1 MNTLTGLVFS
11 LRVVVLP
18 KLVPVRIIPRQTPP
32 PIARPQPTP
41 IRIQQP
47 TNPLIAHLTRLRLIR
62 VLPFQKRRRAHQ
74 RRLEVD
80 VDALPHALR
89 RLENLVHESD
99 VLVRRQRLVPPPPG
113 FGVHGSMG
121 VRVDVLDGSPV
132 RDGHVF
138 RGAVGIFADELS
150 HAQEATF
157 LTHGIIQLVSHSFKE
172 LIHSLVIGAEDAQ
185 RMVGLRTQDQNRYF
199 LLARPLKGAVL
210 IEDLGRGF
218 LPDDVFEVRVGF
230 VAFCDEDHVDDMD
243 GEEDDGWRE
252 SVFLGEDE
260 HEEDLDTGAN

>member
-1 MNTLTGLVFS
+1 MTGLVFS

-32 PIARPQPTP
+32 PIARPQPAP

-47 TNPLIAHLTRLRLIR
+47 ANPLIAHLTRLRLIR

-80 VDALPHALR
+80 VDTLPHALR

-132 RDGHVF
+132 GDGHVF

-150 HAQEATF
+150 HAQDCHHLSAGSFSLTHIQIQKMTPTATF

-172 LIHSLVIGAEDAQ
+172 LIHGLVIGAKDAQ
-185 RMVGLRTQDQNRYF
+185 RMV
-199 LLARPLKGAVL
+199 
-210 IEDLGRGF
+210 
-218 LPDDVFEVRVGF
+218 
-230 VAFCDEDHVDDMD
+230 
-243 GEEDDGWRE
+243 
-252 SVFLGEDE
+252 
-260 HEEDLDTGAN
+260 